1 VIKRFTAVST
11 DANQPEILEGRRGV
25 GAQVWYIGWPLD
37 LLGAFRGEFHVLEIK
52 MQGKIPSKKQER
64 VIRQMKACGCTAH
77 VVYNPG
83 DALRAIGAI
92 GVNGD

>member
-1 VIKRFTAVST
+1 
-11 DANQPEILEGRRGV
+11 LEVLRGV

-37 LLGAFRGEFHVLEIK
+37 LLVAFRGSFHVLEVK
-52 MQGKIPSKKQER
+52 MQGKIPSKKQEQ

-77 VVYNPG
+77 VVYNLG